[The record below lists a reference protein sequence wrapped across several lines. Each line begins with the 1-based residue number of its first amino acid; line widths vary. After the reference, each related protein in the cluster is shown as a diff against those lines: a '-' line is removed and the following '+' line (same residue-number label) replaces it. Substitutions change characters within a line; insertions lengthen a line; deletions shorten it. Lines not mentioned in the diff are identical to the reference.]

1 MMDKFSDPEPQ
12 IEVSLLGQSGTEE
25 WLENQNA
32 EGNKQQQTS
41 RPTSTEMKERTR
53 RQTK

>member
-41 RPTSTEMKERTR
+41 RPTSTEMKERMR